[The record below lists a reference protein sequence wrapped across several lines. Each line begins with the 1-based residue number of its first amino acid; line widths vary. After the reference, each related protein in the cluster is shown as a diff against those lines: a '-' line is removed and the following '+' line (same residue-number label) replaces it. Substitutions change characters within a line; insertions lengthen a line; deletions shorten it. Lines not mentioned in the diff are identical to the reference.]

1 MKTPGMFIYPF
12 TSRGDHTLYNPYIDN
27 VFHALDP
34 YFVCVNKHKPSQT
47 GLMNVIQY
55 FFKIHYLHLNW
66 IEELPDKKAG
76 FFQTLFLL
84 VFIVISRITHKRII
98 WTLHNKASHSRRH
111 RWIKNRIFKLLALYS
126 NYIITHS
133 QGGVEF
139 IKQLNPGISTD
150 RILYLPH
157 PVEGKKLDGHREI
170 KYDLLLWGK
179 MLRYKGV
186 HLFLEYLEERK
197 MLHKYRI
204 LIAGSFADQ
213 DYERE
218 LLEYECSNI
227 RIVNEYVKEH
237 ELLDMMRHSRI
248 ILFTYQ
254 HESVLSSGALMDS
267 LVSGKPVVGP
277 DIGAFRDMKQQG
289 LIHTYNSWEELI
301 DVIDHLVENPE
312 RIDAKR
318 LHEFIEENSWDQYGR
333 RLFRWLRKMELPY

>member
-12 TSRGDHTLYNPYIDN
+12 TARGDHTLYNPYIDN

-47 GLMNVIQY
+47 GLMNVVQY
-55 FFKIHYLHLNW
+55 FFKIRYLHLNW

-84 VFIVISRITHKRII
+84 VFIVITRITHKRII

-111 RWIKNRIFKLLALYS
+111 RWIKNRIFKLLARYS

-170 KYDLLLWGK
+170 RYDLLLWGK

-218 LLEYECSNI
+218 LQEYECSSI
-227 RIVNEYVKEH
+227 HIVNEFVKEH
-237 ELLDMMRHSRI
+237 ELLDMMHHSRI

-267 LVSGKPVVGP
+267 LISGKPVVGP
-277 DIGAFRDMKQQG
+277 DIGAFHDMKQQG

-301 DVIDHLVENPE
+301 AVIDHLVENPE